1 MYSSDLSPRD
11 RAGPALAVV
20 LVHIGLGAMLL
31 GMSGH
36 LTPARVEST
45 LKVIDLSIPPPRPSP
60 LPPPPTRPRHLLNPS
75 SGKPNAPAAP
85 AKKAEATPIAAPKP
99 RILIPVPSPIVAGP
113 VPNQGAAPSQG
124 ASTAGQGAGAGGTGD
139 GTGGGGTGNGTGGD
153 GDDGTGTHPRP
164 LFRPLNPGG
173 FPRQLVEP
181 LPPGARVLI
190 IFTVQINGSIS
201 GCTVRQPSGSP
212 ALDALVCQLAT
223 QRFRY
228 EPARH
233 ADGTA
238 YAAKAAYMQLF

>member
-1 MYSSDLSPRD
+1 MYSGDLSPRD

-36 LTPARVEST
+36 LTTARVEST
-45 LKVIDLSIPPPRPSP
+45 LKLIDLSM
-60 LPPPPTRPRHLLNPS
+60 PPPPPPPPPSPPRQLLKPS
-75 SGKPNAPAAP
+75 SAKPNAPAPP
-85 AKKAEATPIAAPKP
+85 AKKAEASLIASPKP
-99 RILIPVPSPIVAGP
+99 RIAIPVPSPIVAGP
-113 VPNQGAAPSQG
+113 VQNRGTAPTQG
-124 ASTAGQGAGAGGTGD
+124 ASTAGQGTGAGGTGD
-139 GTGGGGTGNGTGGD
+139 GTGGGGSGNGAGGD

-238 YAAKAAYMQLF
+238 YVAKAAYMQLF